1 LGLAVLANGTPLDST
16 IGGSYY
22 VAAYRVAENAMP
34 RTIQT
39 YMDEHLFHIVAIV
52 IDIEAVRSNQSRST
66 RVRPNRARESYIN
79 PPSSVHPVSAKA
91 VGRTEVN
98 RETPLGRVVGNLR
111 TTWEISGVYP
121 SYSAIRAVC
130 PLFVH
135 HISDKVGLP
144 FGGGLISGRFLNLRG
159 VKRFF
164 FLSAALGYPQA
175 AHEKE
180 QPHAETTYDEVT
192 HTNS

>member
-1 LGLAVLANGTPLDST
+1 
-16 IGGSYY
+16 
-22 VAAYRVAENAMP
+22 
-34 RTIQT
+34 
-39 YMDEHLFHIVAIV
+39 MDEHLFHIVAIV
-52 IDIEAVRSNQSRST
+52 IDIEAVRSNQSRGT
-66 RVRPNRARESYIN
+66 WGRPDRTRESYIN

-98 RETPLGRVVGNLR
+98 RETPLCRVVGDLR
-111 TTWEISGVYP
+111 TTWKISRVYTP
-121 SYSAIRAVC
+121 HSAIRAGF

-135 HISDKVGLP
+135 YISDKVGLSL
-144 FGGGLISGRFLNLRG
+144 GGGVVFSRSMNLRG
-159 VKRFF
+159 IKRFF

-175 AHEKE
+175 AHKKE

>member
-1 LGLAVLANGTPLDST
+1 
-16 IGGSYY
+16 
-22 VAAYRVAENAMP
+22 
-34 RTIQT
+34 
-39 YMDEHLFHIVAIV
+39 MDEHLFHIVAIV
-52 IDIEAVRSNQSRST
+52 IDIEAVRSNQSGGT
-66 RVRPNRARESYIN
+66 WGRPDRTRESYID
-79 PPSSVHPVSAKA
+79 PPSSVDPVSAKA

-98 RETPLGRVVGNLR
+98 REAPLGRVVGNPR

-121 SYSAIRAVC
+121 SHSAIRAVC

-135 HISDKVGLP
+135 HISDKVGLSL
-144 FGGGLISGRFLNLRG
+144 GGGLVFGCFADLRE

-175 AHEKE
+175 AHKKE

-192 HTNS
+192 HTNL